1 MGIEFFGANYT
12 LRENLDSVLSSD
24 HITGVGET
32 VKVLRLTS
40 LLCALFNY
48 SYHFLKKIYSFIY
61 LVVLGLS
68 WGT

>member
-40 LLCALFNY
+40 LLCAPFNY